1 MELLGKGKAE
11 HFVNNNSNEFKLMM
25 KLSIDSRITYITEN
39 SSLVIDY
46 KPEEIIGA
54 HISTIMHHEDY
65 RNLTSKWKTSSEEV
79 ETELFRIRKK
89 DGTFLWMEVAS
100 AVIKKDQ
107 LNEEMILFI
116 RYSSKKNELGNFS
129 LEDEKLKIAGQLA
142 AGVAH
147 EIKNPLTSMKGFIQ
161 LMKAE
166 AVPNKKYLE
175 IMEGEIQ
182 RLELISNELLVLA
195 KPHNHEVEMHD
206 LLKLVKEG
214 TLLLEAE
221 ALQKSI
227 QFHLFEQD
235 AALMILCDRN
245 KVKQVLIN
253 IIKNGIESMEQPG
266 DITIRLS
273 KNDRCAQISI
283 SDQGC
288 GIPEEYLQKLG
299 TPFFSTKTS
308 GNGLG
313 LVVCQ
318 KIIAEHNGKIT
329 VQSSKENGTT
339 FTIQI
344 PLIIN

>member
-1 MELLGKGKAE
+1 LELLRKGKME
-11 HFVNNNSNEFKLMM
+11 HFVNNNSTEFKLMM
-25 KLSIDSRITYITEN
+25 KLSIDSRITYITAN
-39 SSLVIDY
+39 SSVVIDY
-46 KPEEIIGA
+46 KSEEIIGT

-65 RNLTSKWKTSSEEV
+65 QNLINKCNTSNEEV
-79 ETELFRIRKK
+79 ETKLYRIRKK
-89 DGTFLWMEVAS
+89 DGTFLWVEMVFT
-100 AVIKKDQ
+100 VIKKDT
-107 LNEEMILFI
+107 LAEEIILFI
-116 RYSSKKNELGNFS
+116 RQPDPRNELESFL

-147 EIKNPLTSMKGFIQ
+147 EIKNPLTSLKGFIQ

-166 AVPNKKYLE
+166 TVPNKYYLE

-195 KPHNHEVEMHD
+195 KPHKHEVEMHD
-206 LLKLVKEG
+206 LLKIVKEV

-227 QFHLFEQD
+227 QFHLLEQD
-235 AALMILCDRN
+235 TALMILCDRN

-266 DITIRLS
+266 FITIRLS
-273 KNDRCAQISI
+273 KNDRCTQVSI

-313 LVVCQ
+313 LMVCQ

-329 VQSSKENGTT
+329 VQSSKETGTT